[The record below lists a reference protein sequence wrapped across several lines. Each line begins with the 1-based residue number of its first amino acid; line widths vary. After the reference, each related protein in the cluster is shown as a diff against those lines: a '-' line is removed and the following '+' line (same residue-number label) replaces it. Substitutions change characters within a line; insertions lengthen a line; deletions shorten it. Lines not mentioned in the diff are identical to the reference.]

1 MTTTR
6 LTIARLNALTH
17 PDRITMG
24 AAAAEQAAHEMI
36 EVIAKKGAAR
46 IIFACAPS
54 QDEFLASLTSAPGI
68 NWSRV
73 TIFSP
78 LIPATILRLHPGSTL
93 RLDSQSARFL
103 AGLR

>member
-36 EVIAKKGAAR
+36 EVIANERGCPNHLR
-46 IIFACAPS
+46 VR
-54 QDEFLASLTSAPGI
+54 PG
-68 NWSRV
+68 
-73 TIFSP
+73 
-78 LIPATILRLHPGSTL
+78 PG
-93 RLDSQSARFL
+93 
-103 AGLR
+103 